1 MLAATGVSFYV
12 CFVGLVYVNHI
23 LHEDGNTMWIRQF
36 EDLKKYFYSSVIK
49 NNCLII
55 VYFNYQIFK

>member
-12 CFVGLVYVNHI
+12 WFVGLVYVNHI

-36 EDLKKYFYSSVIK
+36 EDLKKYFSSSVIK
-49 NNCLII
+49 KTIA
-55 VYFNYQIFK
+55 